1 MFCLRSAAPS
11 VTLGKTRI
19 ENPQRFPILFELNY
33 DDTSLL
39 NKQAKCMVGVRI
51 TREERLVE

>member
-1 MFCLRSAAPS
+1 MRSAAPS